1 MDVELRVVW
10 NLPHDNGSEH
20 VRSVDEAA
28 RLIVRREEFEG
39 RRFGPEECNLLRIE
53 LGDGGSTARI
63 WGGESGENI
72 HAYVANER
80 VFRENPEI
88 RYFGPMPPAK

>member
-10 NLPHDNGSEH
+10 NLPHDNSSEH

-39 RRFGPEECNLLRIE
+39 RRFGPEECNLLRIDS
-53 LGDGGSTARI
+53 GDTGSTARI
-63 WGGESGENI
+63 WVSESGHSV
-72 HAYVANER
+72 HAYVGNER
-80 VFRENPEI
+80 VFREYPEI